1 MTELDERM
9 HDLKNELQTFEGE
22 KSDDS
27 HKEKAIDAL
36 KRMENWNLFSDTYEV
51 CYLIC
56 SWFKIDILTVYADC
70 VRDGFF
76 PRKKGEEQ
84 TSCCCTSIF
93 SYLFS
98 IERIFN

>member
-22 KSDDS
+22 KSDES

-51 CYLIC
+51 CSLLYDIQC
-56 SWFKIDILTVYADC
+56 SWFKIDILAIYADC

-76 PRKKGEEQ
+76 RKKGEERP
-84 TSCCCTSIF
+84 SYCCTSISF
-93 SYLFS
+93 LF
-98 IERIFN
+98 IF